1 MGVKKRDAQRRWW
14 RISIVTGIII
24 LIAALLTSKTN
35 SLSGVQDCHD
45 WAPVESLIPP
55 VQSYEFDS
63 TEWNTLDVV
72 DFELDSNLSK
82 EEIRLSWNNF
92 TKGKSKIIYISPLK
106 SIISILHKRLNELSE
121 SLKINCKIEK
131 RTGDVS
137 YTLKKKQL
145 LKMELKFLI

>member
-35 SLSGVQDCHD
+35 SLSGVQDCRD

-63 TEWNTLDVV
+63 TEGNTLDVV
-72 DFELDSNLSK
+72 AFELDS
-82 EEIRLSWNNF
+82 
-92 TKGKSKIIYISPLK
+92 
-106 SIISILHKRLNELSE
+106 
-121 SLKINCKIEK
+121 
-131 RTGDVS
+131 DVS
-137 YTLKKKQL
+137 K
-145 LKMELKFLI
+145 